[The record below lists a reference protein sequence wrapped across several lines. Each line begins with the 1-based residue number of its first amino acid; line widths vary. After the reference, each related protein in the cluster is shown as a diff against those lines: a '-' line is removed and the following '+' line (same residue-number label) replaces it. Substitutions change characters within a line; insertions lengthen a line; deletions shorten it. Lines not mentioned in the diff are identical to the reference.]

1 MKLRVQPYS
10 YRVDAS
16 VPDFDDSE
24 PLMIFDGVCVLCS
37 EGVKWMLRR
46 GPKGTTK
53 FIIVQSPLARALY
66 AHYGLDPDKFD
77 TFMVL
82 KDGVPYYRYRGWLE
96 AAKTMPPPWRWLGYA
111 GRIIPE
117 FVGDFFY
124 DIIQRNRFQWFGR
137 RESCLVQNA
146 ETQARFL

>member
-1 MKLRVQPYS
+1 MTQSSYS
-10 YRVDAS
+10 YRADAS
-16 VPDFDDSE
+16 VPEFDDSE

-46 GPKGTTK
+46 DPNGTTR
-53 FIIVQSPLARALY
+53 FITVQSPLARALY

-111 GRIIPE
+111 GHTIPE